1 MQKKEL
7 IGSTINEKLPEEAA
21 RISMQAL
28 KQAAEIGHSQ
38 GHVISLPLASG
49 NHWFELSIALKSVE
63 DGLKHFI
70 VISRDI
76 TERIHTEEQLR
87 RSQKMDA
94 LGKLTGGIA
103 HDFNNMLGVILG
115 YAELLQGKVTND
127 PQLSRYVGEIRVAGN
142 RSKSLTSKLLAF
154 SRKQPSEL
162 KSHNINNILNSNQ
175 HMLEKTLTAKIK
187 LILDQDEDL
196 WSVCIDDEMLSDA
209 ILNMSINSMHAM
221 PEGGRLVIST
231 ENKAITEEESQ
242 QLSISAGDYIK
253 LSFTDTG
260 TGLLPEIKEKIF
272 EPFFT
277 TKGDA
282 GTGLGMSQVYGFV
295 KQSKGDIQVFSEP
308 GKGTQIVIYL
318 PRYIKDGNDDSD
330 VIKQD
335 KIPAPSKN
343 ETILVVD
350 DEPALRDLAEEI
362 LNLQN
367 YQVLSAESGSEA
379 LKILNKNDI
388 DLMITDVI
396 MPGMD
401 GYQLASEVKF
411 HYPNIKIIMASGYSD
426 EASREGVDTPEYQQ
440 LQKPYRSAD
449 LLKNIRDLLDE

>member
-401 GYQLASEVKF
+401 GSQLASEVKF

-426 EASREGVDTPEYQQ
+426 EASREGDDTTGWKQHRF
-440 LQKPYRSAD
+440 LFRAAD
-449 LLKNIRDLLDE
+449 LLKNIRDLMDE